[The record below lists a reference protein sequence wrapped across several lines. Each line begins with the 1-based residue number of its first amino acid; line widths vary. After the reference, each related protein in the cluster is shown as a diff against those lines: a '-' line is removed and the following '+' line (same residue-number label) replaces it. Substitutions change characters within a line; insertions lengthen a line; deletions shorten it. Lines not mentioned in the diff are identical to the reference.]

1 MAAMGAP
8 LELIEAN
15 AIFFLRLLWFKRTAV
30 QGDVQVSRRIGG

>member
-15 AIFFLRLLWFKRTAV
+15 AMILFLRLLWFRRTAV
-30 QGDVQVSRRIGG
+30 QGDAG